1 MLQAV
6 FLLALH
12 TMRTCTM
19 HHSITPNMHLPI
31 ALHHMHSSSI
41 AESNVAEQ
49 DSVYHCFG
57 TDSEMAVQLVRLI
70 IEAAA
75 LYRLLLI

>member
-19 HHSITPNMHLPI
+19 HHSITQNMHLPI

-41 AESNVAEQ
+41 AELNVAEQ
-49 DSVYHCFG
+49 DSVYHFG
-57 TDSEMAVQLVRLI
+57 TDSEVSVQLVRLI

-75 LYRLLLI
+75 LYRLFLI